1 MKAFFII
8 LYVLKSNPMFG
19 KRLQIPVVATL
30 AILAIPLV
38 AMQFTDQV
46 NWSAAD
52 FIVGGILIFGVAIAL
67 DIGRRKL
74 KNQKYRNLILL
85 IIVLAFLLIWA
96 ELAVGI
102 FDSPFAGT

>member
-1 MKAFFII
+1 
-8 LYVLKSNPMFG
+8 MFG
-19 KRLQIPVVATL
+19 KRLQIPVVTTL
-30 AILAIPLV
+30 AILAIPLI

-46 NWSAAD
+46 NWGVAD
-52 FIVGGILIFGVAIAL
+52 FIVGGILLFGVSIAL

-74 KNQKYRNLILL
+74 KNRKYRNLILL

-102 FDSPFAGT
+102 FGSPFAGT

>member
-1 MKAFFII
+1 
-8 LYVLKSNPMFG
+8 MFG

-30 AILAIPLV
+30 AILAIPLI
-38 AMQFTDQV
+38 AMQFSDQV
-46 NWSAAD
+46 NWGVAD

-74 KNQKYRNLILL
+74 KNRKYRNLILL

-102 FDSPFAGT
+102 FGSPFAGT